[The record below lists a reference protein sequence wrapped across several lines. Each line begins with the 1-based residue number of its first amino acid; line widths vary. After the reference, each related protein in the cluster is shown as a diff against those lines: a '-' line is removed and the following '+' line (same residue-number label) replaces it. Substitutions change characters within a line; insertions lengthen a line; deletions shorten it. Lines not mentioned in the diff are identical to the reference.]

1 MNRAML
7 LQQLHYNLPLQK
19 WVDDGNGYIKLENP
33 VERLPDI
40 RDQNTWY
47 GDRARY
53 GNGVLFS
60 WHLYSSILN
69 QWQTLYALKENLLI

>member
-40 RDQNTWY
+40 RDRIHGMVTEHVM
-47 GDRARY
+47 
-53 GNGVLFS
+53 GNGVLS
-60 WHLYSSILN
+60 AGIYTHQS
-69 QWQTLYALKENLLI
+69 

>member
-53 GNGVLFS
+53 GKWRPFQLAFI
-60 WHLYSSILN
+60 SSILN